1 VLVKSARSVGIAD
14 HLWELFGRMAEE
26 MGSDREALVN
36 QAMHVYARLN
46 GYLAPG
52 APAVPAAVAPAEA
65 AGLALPTP
73 AAPAPPPIPGGP
85 QAGPRALYLVRD
97 DGAEVEVR
105 KERFVIGRGRHCD
118 LVVDSSKV
126 SREHA
131 VVVRDDAGWLV
142 EDLQSANGTWHRGAR
157 LEKLRLQDGDEFF
170 VCAERIRCQL
180 R

>member
-1 VLVKSARSVGIAD
+1 V
-14 HLWELFGRMAEE
+14 
-26 MGSDREALVN
+26 
-36 QAMHVYARLN
+36 
-46 GYLAPG
+46 
-52 APAVPAAVAPAEA
+52 
-65 AGLALPTP
+65 P
-73 AAPAPPPIPGGP
+73 AAPAPAEPVDLAAPVPPPIPSGP
-85 QAGPRALYLVRD
+85 QVGARTLFLLRD
-97 DGAEVEVR
+97 DGAEVAVR

>member
-1 VLVKSARSVGIAD
+1 MKSARSVGIAD

-52 APAVPAAVAPAEA
+52 APLAPAPPEA
-65 AGLALPTP
+65 AGLASPAPLP
-73 AAPAPPPIPGGP
+73 PAPPPIPAGP
-85 QAGPRALYLVRD
+85 QDGARTLHLLRD
-97 DGAEVEVR
+97 DGSEVAVR